1 MKKLF
6 VLMLLLLNIL
16 AVKAFDT
23 NGIFGIKQ
31 QDDLNGYQQYVGQ
44 KFFVRPAYGTLETWD
59 KSGFKYDKSYEGKI
73 FVINKVTVK
82 DVELNK
88 KPNKEVTVEASG
100 VDSKDKIKF
109 KGYQEVSVKY
119 SLWSG
124 VKQWPL
130 IGNMP
135 IVFVE
140 PFEAYKKQHMGEV
153 VENDMVKDTYEVV
166 GVSMGPGKGKDYATS
181 EPNITVKNMRTGKI
195 VVCPYSER
203 ETAPFADALT
213 GKYKLSLTE
222 VVKPEDAT
230 DRYGATKTIQDQGV
244 DKYSYK
250 DSTISIVIFNTSD
263 QFNFVLQNVS
273 KHSIKVIWNEAAF
286 VDIDG
291 STSKIMHVGTRYIDR
306 EGDQPATTIITG
318 AKLEDVATPTKNVYY
333 LDNVGWETHQMLP
346 KTYQGKE
353 AGTIRL
359 MLPIQIK
366 NVVNEYTFVFKVYYS
381 YDHPELLKTEKL

>member
-59 KSGFKYDKSYEGKI
+59 KSGLKYDKSYDGKI
-73 FVINKVTVK
+73 FIINKITLK

-119 SLWSG
+119 SIWSG

-166 GVSMGPGKGKDYATS
+166 DVTMGPGKGKDY
-181 EPNITVKNMRTGKI
+181 
-195 VVCPYSER
+195 
-203 ETAPFADALT
+203 
-213 GKYKLSLTE
+213 
-222 VVKPEDAT
+222 
-230 DRYGATKTIQDQGV
+230 
-244 DKYSYK
+244 
-250 DSTISIVIFNTSD
+250 
-263 QFNFVLQNVS
+263 VL
-273 KHSIKVIWNEAAF
+273 
-286 VDIDG
+286 
-291 STSKIMHVGTRYIDR
+291 Y
-306 EGDQPATTIITG
+306 
-318 AKLEDVATPTKNVYY
+318 
-333 LDNVGWETHQMLP
+333 
-346 KTYQGKE
+346 
-353 AGTIRL
+353 
-359 MLPIQIK
+359 
-366 NVVNEYTFVFKVYYS
+366 
-381 YDHPELLKTEKL
+381 